1 MTASLATTPF
11 GRVRGL
17 TQTVSHHRPAPVDV
31 AIFKGIPYATAERFE
46 KPVAVSSLDTV
57 LGADLDAVFD
67 ATTYRALC
75 PQPAGGMERLLGSS
89 RLPASEQC
97 LHLNVFTPGCDTA
110 RRPVLVWI
118 HGGAF
123 LTGSGATPWYHGASL
138 AALGNVVVVTI
149 NYRLG
154 SFGFAGRTNLGI
166 VDQVAALEWVRDA
179 IGSFGGDPD
188 NVTIFGE
195 SAGGAS
201 VVALLAAP
209 SARELFHKAVA
220 MSPSLA
226 QLRSTRRADRAT
238 GELVA
243 AAGAQSFDDLRTRP
257 VDDLLMAQAVVLA
270 DPTRAL
276 TAFAPTSHG
285 DLLPGDILADAAAD
299 PRPLVIGTTRDEMH
313 LFNAFDPAN
322 WALDET
328 GLLAAYERRFPG
340 RADDAI
346 SEYRAMRPDH
356 TPGQLLSAMQTDE
369 MLRVP
374 VRRLAE
380 ARVARG
386 NPAWMYW
393 FTWPTPAF
401 GGILGACHAVDI
413 PFVFHNLHRPGV
425 QAFTGDGDD
434 RIRVADE
441 CAGAVLRFASDGE
454 PGWKSYDADD
464 RATRCIAA
472 ESVTLLD
479 PEPSLRELWAA
490 PVDAQRRPAATT
502 SG

>member
-1 MTASLATTPF
+1 LTISGPSQNKSARYGEPMTAPLATTPF

-17 TQTVSHHRPAPVDV
+17 TRTVSNHSPAPVDV

-46 KPVAVSSLDTV
+46 KPVAVTSL
-57 LGADLDAVFD
+57 GPAFD

-75 PQPAGGMERLLGSS
+75 PQLLGGMERLLGGS

-97 LHLNVFTPGCDTA
+97 HHLNVFTPACDTA

-138 AALGNVVVVTI
+138 AALGDVVVVTI

-154 SFGFAGRTNLGI
+154 SFGFAGRTNHGLA
-166 VDQVAALEWVRDA
+166 DQVAALTWVRDA
-179 IGSFGGDPD
+179 IGAFGGDPD
-188 NVTIFGE
+188 NVTVFGE

-209 SARELFHKAVA
+209 SARDLFHGAVA

-238 GELVA
+238 GELIA
-243 AAGAQSFDDLRTRP
+243 AAGAQSFDDLRACP
-257 VDDLLMAQAVVLA
+257 VDDLLTAQATVLA

-285 DLLPGDILADAAAD
+285 DLLPGDILEGAAND

-313 LFNAFDPAN
+313 LFNVFDPAV
-322 WALDET
+322 WALDEA
-328 GLLAAYERRFPG
+328 GLRTAFERRFPG
-340 RADDAI
+340 RAEDAI
-346 SEYRAMRPDH
+346 SEYRSVRPDH

-374 VRRLAE
+374 VRRLTE
-380 ARVARG
+380 ARVASG
-386 NPAWMYW
+386 HATWMYW
-393 FTWPTPAF
+393 FTWPSPAF

-425 QAFTGDGDD
+425 QAFTGDGED
-434 RIRVADE
+434 RFRVADE
-441 CAGAVLRFASDGE
+441 VAGAVLRFASDGK
-454 PGWKSYDADD
+454 PGWDPYELGD
-464 RATRCIAA
+464 RTTRRFAA
-472 ESVTLLD
+472 ESETLLD
-479 PEPSLRELWAA
+479 PEPSLRELWAT
-490 PVDAQRRPAATT
+490 R
-502 SG
+502 S